1 MRGPEGV
8 FVDTFKK
15 ALLDIFCL
23 MAMASR
29 PCVAHNRSLT
39 SESMSRVTREGRG
52 FYGATYLDEYLPLIE
67 QYYLVGKRN
76 SSQKMSPSIM
86 REKLQALY
94 PNRFSLPGET
104 EIRSMISALIQN
116 EKKKPSTKTREAAVP
131 DYVAQ
136 IISDLLTPPNGNPDA
151 KPAQLYDE
159 IWNIVENKFGSIPSD
174 FPEKD
179 KIKSKI
185 SSMKSKIKSKIS
197 SMKSAAKKKAKSAAV
212 S

>member
-1 MRGPEGV
+1 ME
-8 FVDTFKK
+8 
-15 ALLDIFCL
+15 
-23 MAMASR
+23 
-29 PCVAHNRSLT
+29 LT
-39 SESMSRVTREGRG
+39 VQGWARRDGRG
-52 FYGATYLDEYLPLIE
+52 AYGATYLDEYRPLIE

-185 SSMKSKIKSKIS
+185 SSMKS
-197 SMKSAAKKKAKSAAV
+197 AAKKKAKSAAV
-212 S
+212 N